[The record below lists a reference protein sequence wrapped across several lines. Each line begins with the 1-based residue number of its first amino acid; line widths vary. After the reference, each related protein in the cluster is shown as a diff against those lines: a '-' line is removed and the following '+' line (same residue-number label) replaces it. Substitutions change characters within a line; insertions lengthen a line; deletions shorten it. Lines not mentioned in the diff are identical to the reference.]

1 MVAAE
6 AALSS
11 LLADEARPWGKMRAA
26 YLLLQRVRGAVDKD
40 LLVRQANEEWRRYNG
55 FQGTEVMELPKDA
68 LESSAETVQQAVEEA
83 RDGLRTLH
91 EGLRTLE
98 ADFGRVPPRPADAPE
113 AAHVLCALPQGEAD
127 DESKGG
133 GSGGGGAL
141 GEAPVAAMAWGE
153 GKLLVLDTAASALRQ
168 ASAARGPRALPMTR
182 GSPW

>member
-1 MVAAE
+1 
-6 AALSS
+6 
-11 LLADEARPWGKMRAA
+11 MRAA

-40 LLVRQANEEWRRYNG
+40 LLVRQHEEKWRRHSG
-55 FQGTEVMELPKDA
+55 GMAEVVEPPKDA
-68 LESSAETVQQAVEEA
+68 LESSAETVQQAVDEA

-127 DESKGG
+127 GESKGG

-168 ASAARGPRALPMTR
+168 ASAARGPRPTAHPITR
-182 GSPW
+182 GSP